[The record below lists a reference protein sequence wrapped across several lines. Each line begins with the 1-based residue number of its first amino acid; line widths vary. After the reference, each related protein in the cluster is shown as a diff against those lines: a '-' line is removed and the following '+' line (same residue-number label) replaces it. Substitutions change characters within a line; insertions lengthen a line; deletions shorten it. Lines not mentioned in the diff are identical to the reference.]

1 MDTLKEVIKNMV
13 DINIIYNKGND
24 EMDKE
29 SFKMFRTD
37 ENHGDLS
44 TQTQIQNGDE
54 DLDDCFE
61 SYINGKFIETLK
73 CLIKSE
79 VNSAFSEHEE
89 NGNNVN
95 ECNKMEMVHN
105 CNNEALVN
113 SLNEHIS
120 FLQNELQS
128 KDNII
133 KMLIN
138 DHGTNNSNNYVNKNT
153 NTKDKRLNCL
163 NSIKGVNNVETSNN
177 TSNILKIIKN
187 GNDER
192 MNNYK
197 ASDQKVI
204 ILKLL
209 DMKRMERMV

>member
-1 MDTLKEVIKNMV
+1 MSSGDEETFDDFNLEEEENRIKRIIGKIEKNRNRACYQNILTFAKREKQSFQMDTLKEVIKGMA
-13 DINIIYNKGND
+13 DKNIIYNKGKD

-37 ENHGDLS
+37 ENHVDLS

-61 SYINGKFIETLK
+61 SYINDKFIETLK

-105 CNNEALVN
+105 CNNEALVK

-128 KDNII
+128 R
-133 KMLIN
+133 
-138 DHGTNNSNNYVNKNT
+138 HHH
-153 NTKDKRLNCL
+153 
-163 NSIKGVNNVETSNN
+163 
-177 TSNILKIIKN
+177 
-187 GNDER
+187 
-192 MNNYK
+192 
-197 ASDQKVI
+197 
-204 ILKLL
+204 
-209 DMKRMERMV
+209 